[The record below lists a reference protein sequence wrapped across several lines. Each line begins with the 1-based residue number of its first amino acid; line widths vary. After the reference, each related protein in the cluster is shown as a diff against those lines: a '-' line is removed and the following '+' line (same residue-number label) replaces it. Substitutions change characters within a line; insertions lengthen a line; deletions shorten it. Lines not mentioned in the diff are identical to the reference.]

1 MKKVVDEL
9 QDGLLKLGNP
19 SYSNIDKLMKSLMKK
34 YDLTAKELHYGFRD
48 LNNDKTP
55 DEWINGKR
63 KMKTFKEFCEFINE
77 I

>member
-19 SYSNIDKLMKSLMKK
+19 SYNNIDKLMKSLMKK

-48 LNNDKTP
+48 LNTIKLQMS
-55 DEWINGKR
+55 GL
-63 KMKTFKEFCEFINE
+63 KERNR
-77 I
+77 